1 MTMDQILI
9 YPPNGLRPL
18 FDVPMTKAH
27 KEVCKL
33 GGEHYVELQFSHSEI
48 LPLTRGCFIN
58 YNNSVYTLNKDAAPE
73 ALTSA
78 DGYRYTLKFYARQHL
93 MEHRVFRWLTGFN
106 NEVTF
111 SLTTTLPTYAQ
122 LLVENM
128 NSYMGASYAIKW
140 IYNAIPTEL
149 QEQTQA
155 LTFDGVTCW
164 EAKDMIAQAF
174 GVECWVE
181 EADVY
186 EGTQLVRRLVINFS
200 KCSRGSAIDIREGEV
215 VNRFPPARRGEDAN
229 YGTRYFVFGG
239 TKNIPED
246 YYEDSTGG
254 VTNHISQKRLHLPNG
269 REYIDAV
276 EGLTGT
282 EIVERTIILDHIY
295 PKNTDTITGVDIK
308 PAKILEWEDS
318 TDIYI
323 IEAADTAF
331 SGMKSDILG
340 TLGITF
346 TSGALEGRSFDVSIN
361 DVIAGETF
369 NRKFEIVAQVEGE
382 DGASQIVVP
391 NQYLK
396 PEAGDTF
403 ILTGIKLPAERID
416 AAERELAIAAQG
428 YVAEYSADTNVYDCP
443 TNPVYCTLNDIDLSL
458 GQKVRLVG
466 AHFGEE
472 GRNSRVQGY
481 EKLLYSPYHATY
493 NIGDNNTYS
502 KSLKVSQILNN
513 ATLGKLKL
521 TKQEFSSEYN
531 GIKIMS
537 MGSGEVN
544 AKLDKL
550 IGNDQYMSVREIANE
565 VYDTSY
571 PTEIATATQRIAV
584 TSGMMLLNLKPNILY
599 DWSGVSLSSLSLP
612 SLYSGDNAY
621 YNKWMVRVALIS
633 SANLTIPFDVF
644 WRDGIAPSWNSWCIC
659 EITFTKDA
667 AGDYTYGEW
676 KIYK

>member
-1 MTMDQILI
+1 MSKISI
-9 YPPNGLRPL
+9 YPPSGLRPL
-18 FDVPMTKAH
+18 CDAPMTKAH

-73 ALTSA
+73 ALSSA

-106 NEVTF
+106 NEVSF
-111 SLTTTLPTYAQ
+111 SLTTTLPIYAQ
-122 LLVENM
+122 LLVDNM
-128 NSYMGASYAIKW
+128 NAYMGASYAIKW

-149 QEQTQA
+149 QKQTQA

-181 EADVY
+181 EADIYV
-186 EGTQLVRRLVINFS
+186 GTELVRRLIINFG
-200 KCSRGSAIDIREGEV
+200 KCSKGDTIDIREGEV
-215 VNRFPPARRGEDAN
+215 VNHFPQARRGEDAN

-282 EIVERTIILDHIY
+282 EIVERPIILDHIY

-331 SGMKSDILG
+331 SGRKSDILG

-361 DVIAGETF
+361 DVTIDETF

-396 PEAGDTF
+396 PEVGDTF
-403 ILTGIKLPAERID
+403 ILTGIKLPAERIE
-416 AAERELAIAAQG
+416 AAELELAIAAQG
-428 YVAEYSADTNVYDCP
+428 YVAEYSADTNVYDCV
-443 TNPVYCTLNDIDLSL
+443 TNPVYCTRNDIDLGL

-466 AHFGEE
+466 AHFGEG

-493 NIGDNNTYS
+493 NIGDNSTYS
-502 KSLKVSQILNN
+502 KALKVAKVLNN
-513 ATLGKLKL
+513 ATLNQLQQ
-521 TKQEFSSEYN
+521 TKQEYKSEYY
-531 GIKIMS
+531 GLKLLAQS
-537 MGSGEVN
+537 GGEVS
-544 AKLDKL
+544 AELDRL
-550 IGNDQYMSVREIANE
+550 IGDDKYMSVREIASE
-565 VYDTSY
+565 VFDTSY

-584 TSGMMLLNLKPNILY
+584 TSGMVLLNLKPNICY
-599 DWSGVSLSSLSLP
+599 DWSGTTLTSLSLP
-612 SLYSGDNAY
+612 SLYAGDSAY
-621 YNKWMVRVALIS
+621 DNKWMVRVALTNS
-633 SANLTIPFDVF
+633 SSLTIPFDVF
-644 WRDGIAPSWNSWCIC
+644 WRDGIAPSWSGWAVC
-659 EITFTKDA
+659 EITFTKDNI
-667 AGDYTYGEW
+667 GYYTYGEW
-676 KIYK
+676 KIFK